1 MANKK
6 LEENEMF
13 LRDVLFFNPNQMMNI
28 MTSSMSRDED
38 SKPITLNITI
48 SAGLNKF
55 KNTRING
62 VSKALGIS
70 TKDTKKEKMEQIISR
85 LTIELDEVIKKLPP
99 KSREALKLVMDEGGW
114 VKYNKLS
121 NEYGE
126 ENNSYFW
133 ETEPPTSTV
142 GVLRVHALLFVGKA
156 GIDGRN
162 YKVAVVPKDIRKGL
176 EKLLK
181 GG

>member
-1 MANKK
+1 MSNI
-6 LEENEMF
+6 
-13 LRDVLFFNPNQMMNI
+13 LFFNPHRMMDM
-28 MTSSMSRDED
+28 MTSSMSKDED

-55 KNTRING
+55 RNSRINA
-62 VSKALGIS
+62 VSMALGIS
-70 TKDTKKEKMEQIISR
+70 KKDVKKDKIGQIISK
-85 LTIELDEVIKKLPP
+85 LTTELDEIIEKLPP

-121 NEYGE
+121 SEYGE

-133 ETEPPTSTV
+133 ELEPPTSTV
-142 GVLRVHALLFVGKA
+142 GILRLHGLLFVGKA

-162 YKVAVVPKDIRKGL
+162 YKVAVVPKDIRKVLG
-176 EKLLK
+176 KNLK
-181 GG
+181 

>member
-1 MANKK
+1 MVNI
-6 LEENEMF
+6 
-13 LRDVLFFNPNQMMNI
+13 LFFNPNRMMDM
-28 MTSSMSRDED
+28 MTSSMSKDED

-55 KNTRING
+55 RNSRINA

-70 TKDTKKEKMEQIISR
+70 TKDVKKDKIDQIISR
-85 LTIELDEVIKKLPP
+85 LTTELDKVIEKLPP

-121 NEYGE
+121 KEYGE
-126 ENNSYFW
+126 ENDSYFW

-142 GVLRVHALLFVGKA
+142 GVLRVHGLLFVGKA
-156 GIDGRN
+156 GIGGRM

-176 EKLLK
+176 EEML
-181 GG
+181 

>member
-1 MANKK
+1 MVNI
-6 LEENEMF
+6 
-13 LRDVLFFNPNQMMNI
+13 LFFNPNRMMDM
-28 MTSSMSRDED
+28 MTSSMSKDED

-55 KNTRING
+55 RNSRINA

-70 TKDTKKEKMEQIISR
+70 TKDVKKDKIDQIISR
-85 LTIELDEVIKKLPP
+85 LTTELDEVMKKLSP
-99 KSREALKLVMDEGGW
+99 KSKEALKLVMDEGGW

-121 NEYGE
+121 SEYGE

-142 GVLRVHALLFVGKA
+142 GVLRVHGLLFVGKA
-156 GIDGRN
+156 GIDGRM

-176 EKLLK
+176 EEILN
-181 GG
+181 

>member
-1 MANKK
+1 MVNKK

-13 LRDVLFFNPNQMMNI
+13 LRDILFFNPNQMMNI
-28 MTSSMSRDED
+28 MTSSMSRNED

-70 TKDTKKEKMEQIISR
+70 TKDIKKDKMEQIIIK
-85 LTIELDEVIKKLPP
+85 LTTELDEVIEKLPP
-99 KSREALKLVMDEGGW
+99 ESRQALKLVMDEGGW

-126 ENNSYFW
+126 ENDSYFW

-142 GVLRVHALLFVGKA
+142 GVLRLHGLLFVGKA
-156 GIDGRN
+156 GIGGRM
-162 YKVAVVPKDIRKGL
+162 YKVAVVPKDIRKWL
-176 EKLLK
+176 EELLK
-181 GG
+181 

>member
-1 MANKK
+1 MVNI
-6 LEENEMF
+6 
-13 LRDVLFFNPNQMMNI
+13 LFFNPNRMMDM
-28 MTSSMSRDED
+28 MTSSMSKDED
-38 SKPITLNITI
+38 SKPITLNLTI

-55 KNTRING
+55 RNSRINA

-70 TKDTKKEKMEQIISR
+70 TKDVKKDKIDQIIST
-85 LTIELDEVIKKLPP
+85 LTTELDDVIEKLPP

-121 NEYGE
+121 SEYGE

-133 ETEPPTSTV
+133 ELEPPTSTV
-142 GVLRVHALLFVGKA
+142 GVLRLHGLLFVGKA

-162 YKVAVVPKDIRKGL
+162 YKVAVVPKDIREGL
-176 EKLLK
+176 EGLLK
-181 GG
+181 